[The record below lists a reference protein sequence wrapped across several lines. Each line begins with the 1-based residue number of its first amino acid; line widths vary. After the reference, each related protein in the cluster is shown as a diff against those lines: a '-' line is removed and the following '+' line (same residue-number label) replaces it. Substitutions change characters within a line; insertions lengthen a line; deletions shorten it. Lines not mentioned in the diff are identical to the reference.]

1 MKNILMYL
9 VLAAATVS
17 LSNCTTTS
25 GLKRD
30 SHSVTAR
37 SGERRLVFEN
47 IHLNGDCNFVGYP
60 PIDIVEQPKHGR
72 IDILHQLVVANS
84 HGKKM
89 KCDKVKANG
98 VAVYYTSQPGFVG
111 NDSFVLRTPVER
123 GRLEEGVANVKV
135 IK

>member
-1 MKNILMYL
+1 MKNIFAYSI
-9 VLAAATVS
+9 LAAAAIS

-25 GLKRD
+25 ESKRE
-30 SHSVTAR
+30 SHPVTAR
-37 SGERRLVFEN
+37 SGEKKLVFEN
-47 IHLNGDCNFVGYP
+47 VQLNGGCEFVAYP
-60 PIDIVEQPKHGR
+60 DIDIVEQPKHGR

-98 VAVYYTSQPGFVG
+98 VAVYYTSQSGYVG
-111 NDSFVLRTPVER
+111 SDSFILRSPVEE
-123 GRLEEGVANVKV
+123 GHLEEGVANVKV